1 MREGNKSIAIA
12 FSGGLDS
19 SVVPVLLHE
28 FYGYSYQDM
37 ISVLFDV
44 GQNEEEIEIA
54 ERNCK
59 KLGVQF
65 VCIDAKDHFVRDF
78 VTWNVIANS
87 NRNGYP
93 LGTAMTRQM
102 IAYELGAYCIQ
113 NGINKVA
120 HGCSEK
126 GNDVRRFCNIFKIY
140 YPMVQ
145 LVAPIVDYSMNRKQE
160 RELAKKYCLYV
171 EEGLSHDVN
180 LWSHSIGSGEYV
192 KIGDCVPEQ
201 KFKWVKKDNV
211 ERRTVLCQVDFQN
224 GCMLKI
230 NGNSKLDVEISHL
243 NQKLGENGFGYHE
256 TVEEMMTGMKSIEI
270 YECPAADIIQI
281 AHRMFEQFVY
291 SQKVLMEKMLLE
303 FEYTELTYHGNWFS
317 QRAEEIRKQ
326 MEILQKR
333 VTGSI
338 ALEYGK
344 RGIRICSFCSKY
356 SLYNE
361 KKRTL
366 EE

>member
-1 MREGNKSIAIA
+1 MGEGKKCIAIA

-28 FYGYSYQDM
+28 FYEYSYRDM
-37 ISVLFDV
+37 ISVLFEV
-44 GQNEEEIEIA
+44 GQDEKEIEIA

-65 VCIDAKDHFVRDF
+65 VCINAKEHFVKDYIA
-78 VTWNVIANS
+78 WNVIANS

-93 LGTAMTRQM
+93 LGTAMARQM
-102 IAYELGAYCIQ
+102 IAYELGAYCTQ

-120 HGCSEK
+120 HGCSKK
-126 GNDVRRFCNIFKIY
+126 GNDVRRFHNIFKIN
-140 YPMVQ
+140 YPMIQ
-145 LVAPIVDYSMNRKQE
+145 LVAPIVDNSMNRKQE
-160 RELAKKYCLYV
+160 RELAQKYCLYV

-180 LWSHSIGSGEYV
+180 LWNHSIGSGEYV
-192 KIGDCVPEQ
+192 KIGDCIPEH

-211 ERRTVLCQVDFQN
+211 ERRTVLCHIDFLN
-224 GCMLKI
+224 GRILKI
-230 NGNSKLDVEISHL
+230 NGNSKLSEEICRL
-243 NQKLGENGFGYHE
+243 NEKLGENGFGYHE
-256 TVEEMMTGMKSIEI
+256 TVEEMITGMKSIEI

-281 AHRMFEQFVY
+281 AHRIFEQFVY
-291 SQKVLMEKMLLE
+291 SKKVLMEKMLLE
-303 FEYTELTYHGNWFS
+303 FEYTELTYQGNWFS
-317 QRAEEIRKQ
+317 SRAEEIRKQ
-326 MEILQKR
+326 MEILQER

-338 ALEYGK
+338 ELEYGK
-344 RGIRICSFCSKY
+344 RGIRICSFCSEY

>member
-1 MREGNKSIAIA
+1 MGEENKCIAIA

-19 SVVPVLLHE
+19 SVVLVLLHE
-28 FYGYSYQDM
+28 LYGYSYQDM
-37 ISVLFDV
+37 IAVLFEV
-44 GQNEEEIEIA
+44 GQDEKEIEIA
-54 ERNCK
+54 ESNCK

-65 VCIDAKDHFVRDF
+65 VCIDAKDLLVRDF
-78 VTWNVIANS
+78 VVWNVIANS

-102 IAYELGAYCIQ
+102 IAYELGAYCVQ

-120 HGCSEK
+120 HGCSKK
-126 GNDVRRFCNIFKIY
+126 GNDVRRFDNIFKIN

-145 LVAPIVDYSMNRKQE
+145 LVAPIAEYSMNRKQE
-160 RELAKKYCLYV
+160 RELAQKYCLYV
-171 EEGLSHDVN
+171 EKGLSHDVN

-192 KIGDCVPEQ
+192 KIGDCIPEQ
-201 KFKWVKKDNV
+201 KYKWVKQDNV
-211 ERRTVLCQVDFQN
+211 ERRAVLCQIDFLN
-224 GCMLKI
+224 GRMLKI
-230 NGNSKLDVEISHL
+230 NGNSKLSEEISRL
-243 NQKLGENGFGYHE
+243 NKMLGENGFGYHE
-256 TVEEMMTGMKSIEI
+256 TVEEMMTGMKSIEV

-281 AHRMFEQFVY
+281 AHRMFEQLVY
-291 SQKVLMEKMLLE
+291 SQKTLMEKMLLE

-317 QRAEEIRKQ
+317 RRAEEIRKQ
-326 MEILQKR
+326 MEILQER

-338 ALEYGK
+338 ELEYGK
-344 RGIRICSFCSKY
+344 RGIRICSFCSGY
-356 SLYNE
+356 SLYDE

>member
-1 MREGNKSIAIA
+1 MGEGNKCVAIA

-28 FYGYSYQDM
+28 FYGYSYRDM

-44 GQNEEEIEIA
+44 GQDEKEIEIA

-102 IAYELGAYCIQ
+102 IAYELGAYCTK
-113 NGINKVA
+113 NGITRVA
-120 HGCSEK
+120 HGCSKK
-126 GNDVRRFCNIFKIY
+126 GNDVRRFYNIFKIY

-145 LVAPIVDYSMNRKQE
+145 LVTPIIDYSMNRKQE

-192 KIGDCVPEQ
+192 KIGDSIPEQ

-211 ERRTVLCQVDFQN
+211 ERRTVLCRVDFQN
-224 GCMLKI
+224 GRMLKI
-230 NGNSKLDVEISHL
+230 NGNSKLNEEINRL
-243 NQKLGENGFGYHE
+243 NEKLGENGFGYHE
-256 TVEEMMTGMKSIEI
+256 TIEEMITGMKSIEI

-291 SQKVLMEKMLLE
+291 PLKTIMKKYFWSSNIQSLHIMAIGLVCVQKK
-303 FEYTELTYHGNWFS
+303 
-317 QRAEEIRKQ
+317 
-326 MEILQKR
+326 
-333 VTGSI
+333 
-338 ALEYGK
+338 
-344 RGIRICSFCSKY
+344 
-356 SLYNE
+356 
-361 KKRTL
+361 
-366 EE
+366 

>member
-1 MREGNKSIAIA
+1 MEERNKCIAIA

-28 FYGYSYQDM
+28 FYGYSYRDM

-44 GQNEEEIEIA
+44 GQDEKEIEIA

-59 KLGVQF
+59 KLRVQF
-65 VCIDAKDHFVRDF
+65 VRIDAKEHFVRDF

-102 IAYELGAYCIQ
+102 IAYELGAYCMQ

-126 GNDVRRFCNIFKIY
+126 GNDVRRFYNIFNIY
-140 YPMVQ
+140 YPLVQ

-192 KIGDCVPEQ
+192 KIGDCIPEQ
-201 KFKWVKKDNV
+201 KFKWVKKNK

-224 GCMLKI
+224 GRMLKI
-230 NGNSKLDVEISHL
+230 NGNSKLNEEISRL
-243 NQKLGENGFGYHE
+243 NEKLGENGFGYHE

-291 SQKVLMEKMLLE
+291 SKKVLMEKMLLE

-317 QRAEEIRKQ
+317 KRAEEIRKQ
-326 MEILQKR
+326 MDILQER

-338 ALEYGK
+338 ELEYGK
-344 RGIRICSFCSKY
+344 RGIRICSFCSEY

-361 KKRTL
+361 KERTL